1 MNRIKLSPLATTS
14 HVAKGG
20 DQEQNERLVAEASA
34 IDPLMISELAAPV
47 TESSTFVPL
56 HYEPSYRYPLI
67 VWLHDQGSDMDQLA
81 QVMAEISLRNY
92 VAVAPRS
99 PQGDAYRGY
108 FWDDDPTQVQL
119 AQDSINAAIDRA
131 MSEFSIN
138 SSRIFIGGFGAAGT
152 MALRA
157 GMERPEIFRGVF
169 SINGCLPE
177 RHCPMRSWKSCRD
190 LEVYWAHFRES
201 ISFCESKLCEQL
213 RVLHVA
219 GLQVTL
225 RQYPGDERLSSAALR
240 DVDRWVMEMID
251 SSIRD

>member
-14 HVAKGG
+14 HVVKGD
-20 DQEQNERLVAEASA
+20 DQTKSARLISETSVNEPMLIA
-34 IDPLMISELAAPV
+34 ELAAPA
-47 TESSTFVPL
+47 TESSTFLPL

-67 VWLHDQGSDMDQLA
+67 VWLHDQGSDMNQLS

-92 VAVAPRS
+92 VAVAPRA
-99 PQGDAYRGY
+99 PRGDAYRGY
-108 FWDDDPTQVQL
+108 FWEDDPAQVQL

-131 MSEFSIN
+131 LSDHSIN
-138 SSRIFIGGFGAAGT
+138 PSRIFIGGFGAAGT

-157 GMERPEIFRGVF
+157 GLERPDVFRGVF

-177 RHCPMRSWKSCRD
+177 RHCPMRSWKGCRD
-190 LEVYWAHFRES
+190 LEVYWAHFRDS
-201 ISFCESKLCEQL
+201 ISFCEEKLCQQL

-225 RQYPGDERLSSAALR
+225 RQYPGDERLSSSVLR

-251 SSIRD
+251 SAVRD